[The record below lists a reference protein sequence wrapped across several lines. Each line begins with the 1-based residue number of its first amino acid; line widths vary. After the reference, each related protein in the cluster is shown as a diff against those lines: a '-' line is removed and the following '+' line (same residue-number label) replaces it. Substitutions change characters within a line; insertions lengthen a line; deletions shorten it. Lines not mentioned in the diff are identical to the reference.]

1 MAGHSEKT
9 KRSVLLTSALGSS
22 LAPFMVSAL
31 IVALPTIG
39 KEFSTDAVLLGWIT
53 SAFFLGA
60 AVFLVPIGGLAD
72 IHGVK
77 RVFSMGIAI
86 YGVSALLCLLSPSA
100 MFLIAARFLT
110 GIGAA
115 MIFGTS
121 IALLSLVFPPEER
134 GKAIG
139 FNVMAMTLGFLLG
152 FLAGGFLIFY
162 IGWRAI
168 FLFVIPVTLIVTAL
182 IRFRIPGECALARAR
197 KPDRGGSILFGIMIF
212 FFIIGCTLLPRVPGI
227 VAIFLGVVFI
237 TLFIRWERNCNSPLL
252 DLHLFSRNMVF
263 LRANVVVLMAWA
275 GSFAVSVLGSLYLQ
289 DVMGFD
295 SRITGL
301 ILLSQVIAT
310 IVFVPYGGRLSDR
323 ISPGLVAS
331 GGLIVLIAGLIPL
344 VFLSRITPIS
354 VVIAAYFLYG
364 LGIAF
369 FQPSLAHMVINAVGQ
384 DNYGL
389 AGSMAESMRL
399 VGITLSLAITTVIFS
414 LVLGGAAI
422 VPAHISAFL
431 SANRT
436 TMLFFTAISVS
447 GLIICFTLRHAGG
460 TAI

>member
-1 MAGHSEKT
+1 
-9 KRSVLLTSALGSS
+9 
-22 LAPFMVSAL
+22 MVSAL
-31 IVALPTIG
+31 VVALPTIG

-60 AVFLVPIGGLAD
+60 AVFLVPIGGLAA

-134 GKAIG
+134 RKAIG

-252 DLHLFSRNMVF
+252 DLHLFTRNMVF
-263 LRANVVVLMAWA
+263 LRANVPVLMAWA

-295 SRITGL
+295 SRIAGL

-331 GGLIVLIAGLIPL
+331 GGLIVLIAGFIPL
-344 VFLSRITPIS
+344 VFLSRITPLS
-354 VVIAAYFLYG
+354 VVIAVYFLYG

-389 AGSMAESMRL
+389 AGSMAEFMRL
-399 VGITLSLAITTVIFS
+399 VGITLSLAITTIIVSRPWRGCDRPRPYIGIPIREPDHYA
-414 LVLGGAAI
+414 VLYG
-422 VPAHISAFL
+422 HISFRA
-431 SANRT
+431 RH
-436 TMLFFTAISVS
+436 
-447 GLIICFTLRHAGG
+447 LIHPSPRRKHSNMKLQMGG
-460 TAI
+460 